1 MTRKNYFQPSEISLY
16 FCVFSDI
23 VNCEKHTCIY
33 LFSLN
38 IRNHT
43 FFKSEK
49 SFLHFVI
56 IFLKLSI
63 IPQRCVLNIF
73 FLFNFFVLHR
83 SLKNLLLPSLFNLKE
98 VKRIHEFSKVY
109 TILFIVQHRT
119 KNFPILSSFSH
130 LFFVISSHK
139 ESVSSVKTTNFK
151 KKKKKT
157 KDKIL

>member
-1 MTRKNYFQPSEISLY
+1 MCRF
-16 FCVFSDI
+16 
-23 VNCEKHTCIY
+23 
-33 LFSLN
+33 
-38 IRNHT
+38 
-43 FFKSEK
+43 
-49 SFLHFVI
+49 
-56 IFLKLSI
+56 
-63 IPQRCVLNIF
+63 LNIF

-139 ESVSSVKTTNFK
+139 ESVSSVKTTNSK
-151 KKKKKT
+151 KKKKR
-157 KDKIL
+157 KIKFFEFFILILIPNSENIKLLLLLLSSRHYFNTLTENF